1 VGDPWDA
8 RSLEWS
14 VASPP
19 PEWNFATIPQVAGRD
34 AFYARKRH
42 GGAYKP
48 ADHYRDIEMPKESA
62 CGVIVG
68 VAAGVCGFGLVWHIW
83 WMAALFLTVTIATVI
98 ARSFMRDVT
107 RIIPAATVEAI
118 DRRWLAQAGTARAI
132 PRQLEQTARNEGLV
146 EWTAFRESR
155 VATPGSI

>member
-1 VGDPWDA
+1 
-8 RSLEWS
+8 
-14 VASPP
+14 
-19 PEWNFATIPQVAGRD
+19 
-34 AFYARKRH
+34 
-42 GGAYKP
+42 
-48 ADHYRDIEMPKESA
+48 
-62 CGVIVG
+62 VIVG
-68 VAAGVCGFGLVWHIW
+68 LAAGVCGFGLVWHIW